1 MLKRI
6 KNQSVGDTIFDI
18 VVALFLLLAV
28 VVCVYPFLYVISVSI
43 SSGEAVN
50 KGACYPITR

>member
-50 KGACYPITR
+50 KGLVTL